1 MKKFIISEEEKSR
14 ILGLHS
20 NVILETKKEKI
31 TLSEYSD
38 DIFTKLKKRFDLTSK
53 EVDEVIEHYRDDIEM
68 GFHDGDSINTVINSW
83 VKDGKLKWK
92 K

>member
-1 MKKFIISEEEKSR
+1 MAKFIISEEERSR
-14 ILGLHS
+14 IIGMHS
-20 NVILETKKEKI
+20 KGILETKKEKI
-31 TLSEYSD
+31 TLSEYFD

-53 EVDEVIEHYRDDIEM
+53 QIDEVIEYYRDDIEM
-68 GFHDGDSINTVINSW
+68 GFHDGDSINTVINSL